1 MPLTTEAPTG
11 SPVGVPS
18 VAPVGAP
25 IGVLEIG
32 GSHVTAARVRP
43 SGWSVEIV
51 ARSALDPH
59 APADQLVAD
68 LATAGRAVMTDG
80 LRLAMPGP
88 FDYEAGVAWYQ
99 GVEKFDALYGVDLRA
114 RLAEAL
120 DLPGTAL
127 RFVNDAEAFAI
138 GEWTAG
144 TTQGRTSCVGV
155 TLGTGVGSAFLR
167 EGEAIRA
174 GSDVPP
180 NGELF
185 RVMPPIED
193 QMSHRAI
200 VAAYERAT
208 GEELPGVR
216 EIAERAESGEREAN
230 QVLDAA
236 FIALAEALSPW
247 LKSFGAEAVVLGGS
261 ISGAFDLI
269 HSAFEAAL
277 GVPIP
282 VTVTPNTEHSALVG
296 AAAR

>member
-1 MPLTTEAPTG
+1 M
-11 SPVGVPS
+11 
-18 VAPVGAP
+18 
-25 IGVLEIG
+25 LEIG
-32 GSHVTAARVRP
+32 GSHVTAARVRQ
-43 SGWSVEIV
+43 SDWSVEIV
-51 ARSALDPH
+51 ARSSLDPH

-68 LATAGRAVMTDG
+68 LAAAGRAVLTDG

-88 FDYEAGVAWYQ
+88 FDYTAGVAWYQ
-99 GVEKFDALYGVDLRA
+99 GVQKFDALYGVDLRA

-127 RFVNDAEAFAI
+127 RFVNDAEAFAV

-144 TTQGRTSCVGV
+144 TTRGRTSCVGV

-167 EGEAIRA
+167 EGKAIRA

-185 RVMPPIED
+185 RVTPPIED
-193 QMSHRAI
+193 HMSHRAI

-216 EIAERAESGEREAN
+216 EIAERAESGQRQAID
-230 QVLDAA
+230 VLNTA

-247 LKSFGAEAVVLGGS
+247 LKSFGAEAVVLGGA
-261 ISGAFDLI
+261 ISGAFDLTRP
-269 HSAFEAAL
+269 AFEAAL
-277 GVPIP
+277 GIPIP
-282 VTVTPNTEHSALVG
+282 ITVTANTEHSAIVG
-296 AAAR
+296 AAR